1 MPLETQLLPGV
12 AGAIQLAIA
21 PVFLLTAVGAFLNV
35 MTSRLARA
43 VDRARRLETLLPELG
58 GEREERVRADL
69 RVLSRRARWSNRA
82 ISCCVACAIFIC
94 MEVALMF
101 AGAFLGT
108 DLSQV
113 AGALFFLGIIALVL
127 GLLAFLREIFIAT
140 RHLSIGEH
148 RPGF

>member
-1 MPLETQLLPGV
+1 MVFETHLPGV
-12 AGAIQLAIA
+12 AGAIQLATA

-43 VDRARRLETLLPELG
+43 VDRARRLELLLPELE
-58 GEREERVRADL
+58 GERAVRAKEEL

-82 ISCCVACAIFIC
+82 ISASVGCALMIC
-94 MEVALMF
+94 MEVAMMF
-101 AGAFLGT
+101 TGAFLET
-108 DLSQV
+108 DVSHI
-113 AGALFFLGIIALVL
+113 AGVLFFLGILSLVI

-140 RHLSIGEH
+140 RNLKIGEH

>member
-1 MPLETQLLPGV
+1 MALETHLPGV

-43 VDRARRLETLLPELG
+43 VDRARKLELLLPELT
-58 GEREERVRADL
+58 GERAQQVGAEL

-82 ISCCVACAIFIC
+82 IAASVGCAVFIC
-94 MEVALMF
+94 MEVAMMF
-101 AGAFLGT
+101 AGAFLQA
-108 DLSQV
+108 DVSRI
-113 AGALFFLGIIALVL
+113 AGVLFFIGIVALVI

-140 RHLSIGEH
+140 HALKIGEY